1 MSKHHNPEAIWI
13 NNILNVIDR
22 DIINEHN
29 KILVAQSHL
38 DILAESK
45 LKLLDRLSE
54 LKGHNEEVFR

>member
-38 DILAESK
+38 DILAEIK

-54 LKGHNEEVFR
+54 LKEVNKV